1 MYIVLKT
8 KFGFKK
14 PILTKTLAT
23 GKIVKINLQNYA
35 SDILLYVQLRSI
47 RWLSKY

>member
-14 PILTKTLAT
+14 PILTKTLAR
-23 GKIVKINLQNYA
+23 GKFVKTNLQHYA
-35 SDILLYVQLRSI
+35 SDILLYAQLRII